1 MVLVNISVLRKR
13 DDKMVKTNVEI
24 KATESAMP
32 SAMEEGVFDRLRS
45 FPRLTLPAH
54 LASLCYNSADYDKKA
69 RALWYWIGKDL
80 KVPANV
86 VLSFSFP

>member
-45 FPRLTLPAH
+45 FH
-54 LASLCYNSADYDKKA
+54 D
-69 RALWYWIGKDL
+69 
-80 KVPANV
+80 
-86 VLSFSFP
+86 